1 MNDIE
6 QRLKRLEDAVLHK
19 PNECQHMQVT
29 QMNCNICGLQVR
41 YKKAEEPK
49 ATKREEIV
57 HILAGLLS
65 TIKPMDKTHPQD
77 CVPFA
82 EAALDYLEGVLEGV
96 GTKLPF
102 PMLNDFGRG
111 HRGAILDVR
120 REVFG
125 RES

>member
-6 QRLKRLEDAVLHK
+6 KRLKRLEDAVL
-19 PNECQHMQVT
+19 
-29 QMNCNICGLQVR
+29 
-41 YKKAEEPK
+41 PK
-49 ATKREEIV
+49 ADYCGCSVPCKPKVTKREEIV

>member
-6 QRLKRLEDAVLHK
+6 QRLKRLEDVVEDLNSPIYIYNNLPPCK
-19 PNECQHMQVT
+19 PQ
-29 QMNCNICGLQVR
+29 
-41 YKKAEEPK
+41 PK

>member
-6 QRLKRLEDAVLHK
+6 QRLKRLEDAVL
-19 PNECQHMQVT
+19 
-29 QMNCNICGLQVR
+29 
-41 YKKAEEPK
+41 PK
-49 ATKREEIV
+49 ADYCGCSVPCKPKVTKREEIV

-82 EAALDYLEGVLEGV
+82 EAALDYLEWLMPTHTDKGFI
-96 GTKLPF
+96 T
-102 PMLNDFGRG
+102 DFGQHAYNQALRS
-111 HRGAILDVR
+111 VR

>member
-6 QRLKRLEDAVLHK
+6 QRLKRLEDVVLPVCDK
-19 PNECQHMQVT
+19 PKV
-29 QMNCNICGLQVR
+29 
-41 YKKAEEPK
+41 
-49 ATKREEIV
+49 TKREEIV
-57 HILAGLLS
+57 GELS
-65 TIKPMDKTHPQD
+65 RKIFNRYNGYGFSPDEMAK
-77 CVPFA
+77 V
-82 EAALDYLEGVLEGV
+82 ALDYLEGVLEGV